1 MNFYAVLSNKLIL
14 TLKSISQS
22 RFQRLK
28 YIVII
33 TPLLCFQFISI
44 VTEKMCKK
52 EDILFQKST
61 LYITSSCKKYH

>member
-14 TLKSISQS
+14 TLKSRSQS

-33 TPLLCFQFISI
+33 APLLCFQFISI
-44 VTEKMCKK
+44 VTENMCKK
-52 EDILFQKST
+52 EDILF
-61 LYITSSCKKYH
+61 